1 MAPPGG
7 QPQNN
12 FSLSHISISP
22 RETKI
27 YFHFRGKT
35 IEPHIIAEMAKTD
48 TVERLIRQGQQ
59 KMTDEVQKVLL
70 YQINGKS
77 F

>member
-1 MAPPGG
+1 
-7 QPQNN
+7 
-12 FSLSHISISP
+12 
-22 RETKI
+22 
-27 YFHFRGKT
+27 
-35 IEPHIIAEMAKTD
+35 MAKTD